1 LRELFLPVRLAF
13 TREWK
18 ASRISFCPRNHDA
31 SDRVAPDI
39 PAFLSGNFR
48 HGFCSKATV
57 PWN

>member
-1 LRELFLPVRLAF
+1 LFLPVRLAF